1 MATQAL
7 ITHGTL
13 AATAFPSD
21 EANMLV
27 QSSTLTSTKE
37 KREYKS
43 AATKGGIAVV
53 QYRTAMAKLALD
65 SYLTALAGFA
75 VQEIGTDV
83 TTCANLTAIGTAA
96 GIAIASADMFF
107 EDPVVSGTVDEAI
120 KFSMTVA
127 VYPDIA

>member
-13 AATAFPSD
+13 ATTDFPSD
-21 EANMLV
+21 EANMMV
-27 QSSTLTSTKE
+27 QSSTLTPAKE

-43 AATKGGIAVV
+43 SVTKGGIQAV
-53 QYRTAMAKLALD
+53 QYRTATAKLALD
-65 SYLTALAGFA
+65 SYLTQLAGFA

-83 TTCANLTAIGTAA
+83 ATCANLTAIGTAA
-96 GIAIASADMFF
+96 GIVIADADMFF
-107 EDPVVSGTVDEAI
+107 EDPVISGTVDEAI